1 MSWIRI
7 ARFIVAF
14 SVFFAC
20 MMLYM
25 LYVLGDLYL
34 RFVQVLPE
42 RCLVPGCEHHASDA
56 AS

>member
-1 MSWIRI
+1 
-7 ARFIVAF
+7 
-14 SVFFAC
+14 
-20 MMLYM
+20 MLYM